1 MAVGKYQELKAW
13 QAAMQLAELAYVLS
27 ARFPKH
33 QTYGLASQL
42 QRSAVSIPSNVAEGH
57 ARDSLREY
65 LHHISIA
72 MGSLAE
78 VETQLL
84 LAERLNYVKAEEM
97 RTLEGLV
104 EQTGMMLRGLQ
115 KSLKAKTK

>member
-13 QAAMQLAELAYVLS
+13 QAAMQLAEMAYLVS

-84 LAERLNYVKAEEM
+84 LAERLNYVEGEEM
-97 RTLEGLV
+97 RTLGGLV